1 MRRLSLPK
9 PASSARR
16 SDEFYKRYPADQSI
30 VQRIAERRDQG
41 DVYLPSGDLLTVRR
55 FQTLGILLGA
65 SDGFE
70 ELHYLLEHAF
80 VEHVADDALLERRLL
95 ELGFFA
101 GARVEVVATMWPDD
115 DPLAVRIGGAT
126 FALRRHEAALVQ
138 VDVAARDTGPDA

>member
-1 MRRLSLPK
+1 MGNEHDQATLCALRVGQCATIRAIGVPVG
-9 PASSARR
+9 AR
-16 SDEFYKRYPADQSI
+16 
-30 VQRIAERRDQG
+30 
-41 DVYLPSGDLLTVRR
+41 
-55 FQTLGILLGA
+55 GA
-65 SDGFE
+65 RG
-70 ELHYLLEHAF
+70 

-115 DPLAVRIGGAT
+115 DPLAVRIGGAN